1 MMNGFPL
8 APESTRPLVPPAIA
22 AGHVIAIGRHLDPA
36 TVPSIGEALLA
47 GGIHAF
53 EVTLNSASALSC
65 ISALADRFGLDDL
78 LIGAGTVL
86 DLDQARSAVDA
97 GATFLVMPHTD
108 LAIIEWAARRHLP
121 VFPGAFSPTEILAG
135 WRAGAAAIKLFP
147 ASAVGPHFVRE
158 LRGPL
163 PEVPLIPT
171 GGITLENAPAF
182 ISAGALAVGMGSW
195 LMGGGDAGVI
205 RERAIAITTALAASD
220 RQEYA
225 GSEGADLGVRA
236 R

>member
-1 MMNGFPL
+1 MSDL
-8 APESTRPLVPPAIA
+8 RAAPEFTRPRVPQAIA

-36 TVPSIGEALLA
+36 TVPAIGEALLA

-53 EVTLNSASALSC
+53 EVTLNSASAFSV
-65 ISALADRFGLDDL
+65 ISALAARFGPEDL

-97 GATFLVMPHTD
+97 GARFLVMPHTD
-108 LAIIEWAARRHLP
+108 PGIVEWAAGRDLP

-135 WRAGAAAIKLFP
+135 WMAGAAAVKLFP
-147 ASAVGPHFVRE
+147 ASAVGPTFVRE

-163 PEVPLIPT
+163 PDVPLIPT
-171 GGITLENAPAF
+171 GGVTLENAPAF
-182 ISAGALAVGMGSW
+182 IAAGALAVGMGSW
-195 LMGGGDAGVI
+195 LTGGGKPGVI

-220 RQEYA
+220 RPK
-225 GSEGADLGVRA
+225 
-236 R
+236 